1 MVRPRSTPGLI
12 AATLAALGILLA
24 ACSGDAGT
32 KTSAGD
38 GAATSTTSQSPPT
51 TPGSNPSGW
60 TPILEESEGPIPAG
74 RVGMTANGR
83 PDAPW
88 AVIDVPHGFVNF
100 GRFAL
105 LNEHHD
111 VGFHGLGYW
120 TISGVDRHPC
130 DETLDLIDV
139 GSTVA
144 GLAAAFDEQRM
155 TRTTEA
161 SPVTIGGHDGLYLEL
176 HVPDD
181 LDFADCALED
191 YHVWVSDP
199 GGGRHMQEPGQV
211 DRLWI
216 LDVEGEV
223 VVLQAT
229 AVPGVSDADRDRL
242 SDMVE
247 SAEFVARE

>member
-1 MVRPRSTPGLI
+1 MS
-12 AATLAALGILLA
+12 
-24 ACSGDAGT
+24 
-32 KTSAGD
+32 
-38 GAATSTTSQSPPT
+38 
-51 TPGSNPSGW
+51 
-60 TPILEESEGPIPAG
+60 EESQGPIPSG

-88 AVIDVPHGFVNF
+88 AVVDVPEGFVNF
-100 GRFAL
+100 GEFAL
-105 LNEHHD
+105 LNEHED
-111 VGFHGLGYW
+111 AGFHGLGYW

-130 DETLDLIDV
+130 DEALDLIDV
-139 GSTVA
+139 GSTVSD
-144 GLAAAFDEQRM
+144 LAAAFGRQRM

-161 SPVTIGGHDGLYLEL
+161 SHVTIGGHDGLYVEL

-181 LDFADCALED
+181 IDFADCGLED
-191 YHVWVSDP
+191 YHVWDSAP

-229 AVPGVSDADRDRL
+229 AVPDVSDADRDRL
-242 SDMVE
+242 TQMVE
-247 SAEFVARE
+247 SAAFVGRD